1 MMHRPIT
8 TAMIC
13 FFLFL
18 FLFHSAKYNVFIGN
32 DYSKRD
38 ILKSVALKLGA
49 PGLSFFLRNK
59 TLSFIKSCDHD
70 HVTQIFHDFFR
81 IDYLF

>member
-38 ILKSVALKLGA
+38 ILKSVALCVPLESLG
-49 PGLSFFLRNK
+49 P
-59 TLSFIKSCDHD
+59 
-70 HVTQIFHDFFR
+70 Q
-81 IDYLF
+81 DYLFF